1 MMKRSLCTTVCVV
14 WLRNL
19 ADFPCDYRCV
29 QVWDYDHSVETRS
42 AAGGTSRGAVLAQIK
57 QLNAWLDSV
66 ALE

>member
-1 MMKRSLCTTVCVV
+1 L
-14 WLRNL
+14 
-19 ADFPCDYRCV
+19 